1 MVSDS
6 LDEIQ
11 ALRDAALGELASV
24 QDAEALER
32 WRVAYLGRNAPLN
45 QVLSGLGKLAPE
57 QRRTLGQATNAAK
70 VALQEAYEAR
80 LAELKARAREE
91 AFARE
96 RVDVTLPGRP
106 LAPGR
111 LHPITQ
117 VIEECLHILQ
127 SMGFQ
132 VASTREV
139 ELDYYNFEVLN
150 IPPEHPARDMW
161 DTLYV
166 QPPSVLL
173 RAHTTAYQG
182 RMMQELT
189 PPIRILNVGRNYRF
203 EAVDATHEWM
213 FHQIDGFAV
222 DEGLTLADLKGT
234 LTAFAQ
240 QIFWPTVRTR
250 FRCDYF
256 PFVEPG
262 VDMSISCHACEG
274 RGGDCPVCRGAGWLE
289 ILGAGMVHPKVL
301 QAGGLDPERYS
312 GFAWGMGPE
321 RIAMIKY
328 GIQDIRLFYGNDL
341 RFLEQFA

>member
-1 MVSDS
+1 MSDS
-6 LDEIQ
+6 LRVVD
-11 ALRDAALGELASV
+11 ALREAAARELEPVSDAD
-24 QDAEALER
+24 QLER
-32 WRVAYLGRNAPLN
+32 WRIAHLGRSAPLN
-45 QVLSGLGKLAPE
+45 ELLGELGKLAADE
-57 QRRTLGQATNAAK
+57 RRALGQAVNRAK
-70 VALQEAYEAR
+70 AGLQSAFDARQEQVKASEREAS
-80 LAELKARAREE
+80 
-91 AFARE
+91 FASE
-96 RVDVTLPGRP
+96 RIDVTLPGRP

-117 VIEECLHILQ
+117 TIEESLRILQ

-132 VASTREV
+132 VAETPEV

-150 IPPEHPARDMW
+150 IPAEHPARDMW

-166 QPPSVLL
+166 QPPNVLL
-173 RAHTTAYQG
+173 RTHTTAYQG
-182 RMMQELT
+182 RMMQLMR
-189 PPIRILNVGRNYRF
+189 PPIRVVNVGRNYRF

-213 FHQIDGFAV
+213 FHQIDGFAI
-222 DEGLTLADLKGT
+222 DQGLTLADLKGT

-240 QIFWPTVRTR
+240 QIFWPNVRTR

-262 VDMSISCHACEG
+262 VDMSISCHACDG
-274 RGGDCPVCRGAGWLE
+274 RGGDCGVCRGAGWLE
-289 ILGAGMVHPKVL
+289 ILGAGMVHPKVMEM
-301 QAGGLDPERYS
+301 GGLDPDRYS

-321 RIAMIKY
+321 RIAMIKF

>member
-1 MVSDS
+1 MTDQIDAV
-6 LDEIQ
+6 Q
-11 ALRDAALGELASV
+11 ALSAAALAELASV
-24 QDAEALER
+24 DGADALER
-32 WRVAYLGRNAPLN
+32 WRVAHLGRNSPLN
-45 QVLSGLGKLAPE
+45 QMLAGMGKLEPDE
-57 QRRTLGQATNAAK
+57 RRQLGQAVNQAK
-70 VALQEAYEAR
+70 LALQAGFEAR
-80 LAELKARAREE
+80 EATLKARAREA
-91 AFARE
+91 AFSSQ

-111 LHPITQ
+111 LHPVTQ
-117 VIEECLHILQ
+117 VIEESLRILQ
-127 SMGFQ
+127 TMGFQ
-132 VASTREV
+132 VVETPEV
-139 ELDYYNFEVLN
+139 ETDYYNFEALN
-150 IPPEHPARDMW
+150 IPAEHPARDMW

-166 QPPSVLL
+166 EPPHVLL
-173 RAHTTAYQG
+173 RTHTTAYQG
-182 RMMQELT
+182 RMMEQMR
-189 PPIRILNVGRNYRF
+189 PPIRVVNVGRNYRF

-240 QIFWPTVRTR
+240 QIFWPGVRTR

-289 ILGAGMVHPKVL
+289 ILGAGMVHPRVL
-301 QAGGLDPERYS
+301 ERGGLDPERYT

-341 RFLEQFA
+341 RFLAQFA

>member
-1 MVSDS
+1 MNDPMSTVD
-6 LDEIQ
+6 Q
-11 ALRDAALGELASV
+11 LRDAALLELRSID
-24 QDAEALER
+24 DAERLEQ
-32 WRVAYLGRNAPLN
+32 WRVAHLGRGSALN
-45 QVLSGLGKLAPE
+45 QLLTGIGKLAAE
-57 QRRTLGQATNAAK
+57 QRKGLGQAINLAKNRLQAGFEERQALVKAA
-70 VALQEAYEAR
+70 L
-80 LAELKARAREE
+80 RA
-91 AFARE
+91 ASFASE
-96 RVDVTLPGRP
+96 RVDVSLPGRP
-106 LAPGR
+106 LAVGR

-117 VIEECLHILQ
+117 VIEECLRILQ

-132 VASTREV
+132 VVETVEV
-139 ELDYYNFEVLN
+139 EEDYYNFEVLN
-150 IPPEHPARDMW
+150 IPAEHPARDMW

-166 QPPSVLL
+166 QPPNVLL
-173 RAHTTAYQG
+173 RTHTTAYQG
-182 RMMQELT
+182 RMMQQMR
-189 PPIRILNVGRNYRF
+189 PPIRVVNVGRNYRF

-240 QIFWPTVRTR
+240 QIFWPNVRTR

-262 VDMSISCHACEG
+262 VDMSISCHACDG
-274 RGGDCPVCRGAGWLE
+274 RGGDCAVCRGAGWLE
-289 ILGAGMVHPKVL
+289 ILGAGMVHPRVL
-301 QAGGLDPERYS
+301 RAGGLDPERYS

-328 GIQDIRLFYGNDL
+328 DIQDIRLFYGNDT

>member
-1 MVSDS
+1 MDDPVATVT
-6 LDEIQ
+6 Q
-11 ALRDAALGELASV
+11 LRDAALAQLDAID
-24 QDAEALER
+24 DAETLER
-32 WRVAYLGRNAPLN
+32 WRVGHLGRNSALN
-45 QVLSGLGKLAPE
+45 QILAGMGKRSADE
-57 QRRTLGQATNAAK
+57 RRAIGTAVNDAK
-70 VALQEAYEAR
+70 RALQAGFEAR
-80 LAELKARAREE
+80 QGWLTARAREA
-91 AFARE
+91 AFVRE
-96 RVDVTLPGRP
+96 RIDVTLPGRP
-106 LAPGR
+106 PAIGR
-111 LHPITQ
+111 LHPVTQ
-117 VIEECLHILQ
+117 VIEECVRILQ

-132 VASTREV
+132 VAQTPEV

-150 IPPEHPARDMW
+150 IPAEHPARDMW

-182 RMMQELT
+182 RMMEQMR
-189 PPIRILNVGRNYRF
+189 PPIRVLNVGRNYRF

-222 DEGLTLADLKGT
+222 DVGLTLADLKGT

-240 QIFWPTVRTR
+240 QIFWPSVRTR

-274 RGGDCPVCRGAGWLE
+274 RGGDCVVCRGAGWLE

-301 QAGGLDPERYS
+301 RAGGLDPERYS

-321 RIAMIKY
+321 RIAMIKH
-328 GIQDIRLFYGNDL
+328 GIQDIRLFYSNDL
-341 RFLEQFA
+341 RFLEQFR

>member
-1 MVSDS
+1 
-6 LDEIQ
+6 
-11 ALRDAALGELASV
+11 
-24 QDAEALER
+24 
-32 WRVAYLGRNAPLN
+32 
-45 QVLSGLGKLAPE
+45 
-57 QRRTLGQATNAAK
+57 
-70 VALQEAYEAR
+70 
-80 LAELKARAREE
+80 
-91 AFARE
+91 
-96 RVDVTLPGRP
+96 
-106 LAPGR
+106 
-111 LHPITQ
+111 
-117 VIEECLHILQ
+117 
-127 SMGFQ
+127 
-132 VASTREV
+132 
-139 ELDYYNFEVLN
+139 
-150 IPPEHPARDMW
+150 MW

-166 QPPSVLL
+166 HPPSVLL
-173 RAHTTAYQG
+173 RTHTTAYQG
-182 RMMQELT
+182 RMMERLR
-189 PPIRILNVGRNYRF
+189 PPIRVLNVGRNYRF

-234 LTAFAQ
+234 LTSFAQ
-240 QIFWPTVRTR
+240 QVFWPNVRTR

-274 RGGDCPVCRGAGWLE
+274 RGGDCAVCRGAGWLE

-301 QAGGLDPERYS
+301 AAGGLDPDRYS